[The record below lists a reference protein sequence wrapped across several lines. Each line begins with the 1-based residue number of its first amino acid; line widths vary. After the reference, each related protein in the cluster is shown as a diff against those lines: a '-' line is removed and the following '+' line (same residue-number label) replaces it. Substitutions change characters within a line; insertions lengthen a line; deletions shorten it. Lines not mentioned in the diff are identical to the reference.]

1 MQISEFLEQKR
12 KYELIHKAS
21 VKSQY
26 YKTLNNDAETGDDT
40 PDYVKEVRSRSVSSK
55 ISQIV

>member
-26 YKTLNNDAETGDDT
+26 YKELNKDAETGDDT